1 MQTRGLQPFHNSITK
16 MNESQKQN
24 RKILPPPVDQCEKNI
39 ADSWQEVFNATNSMD
54 GESNDMVTPIAR
66 KRTRNTDSQS
76 VGSSTTI
83 RANNLHQQKSYTAI
97 NDKYSSD
104 AKNINLFIRK
114 VKVTFNVCRIIHEKG
129 DDGRRRKA
137 RITRR
142 KLVYLLPYN
151 EILFLQNRHAI
162 QRLQKGLL
170 GKEALTKG
178 TTANRH
184 HWRDQI
190 TNRDIHLILENEY

>member
-1 MQTRGLQPFHNSITK
+1 MRFNSADDDDRRSAAFSQLHHNFITK
-16 MNESQKQN
+16 MKESQ
-24 RKILPPPVDQCEKNI
+24 PPVAQCEKNI
-39 ADSWQEVFNATNSMD
+39 EDSWNQVFNGATKSTD

-114 VKVTFNVCRIIHEKG
+114 VKVTFNVCRIFHEKG
-129 DDGRRRKA
+129 DDGKRRKA

-162 QRLQKGLL
+162 QRLQEGRLL
-170 GKEALTKG
+170 GG
-178 TTANRH
+178 GR
-184 HWRDQI
+184 
-190 TNRDIHLILENEY
+190 